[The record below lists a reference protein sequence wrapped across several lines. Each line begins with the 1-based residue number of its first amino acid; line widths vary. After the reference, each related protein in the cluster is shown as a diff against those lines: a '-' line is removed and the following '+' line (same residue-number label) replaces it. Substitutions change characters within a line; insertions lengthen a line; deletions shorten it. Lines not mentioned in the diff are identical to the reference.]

1 MNGENRST
9 KRNRKRLPLRF
20 GVQEASRIG
29 FTDDLSET
37 GLFIKSAIVQNPNS
51 ILKIE
56 LTLPGGEV
64 VVLTGRV
71 MWAKRVPPNLLRRL
85 KGGMG
90 IRILDFQSGETAY
103 LRLCADLTAALV
115 R

>member
-1 MNGENRST
+1 MNGESRNA

-20 GVQEASRIG
+20 GVEEASRIG

-37 GLFIKSAIVQNPNS
+37 GLFIKSAIVQNPNT
-51 ILKIE
+51 ILMIE
-56 LTLPGGEV
+56 LTPPGGEL

-71 MWAKRVPPNLLRRL
+71 MWAKKIPPNLLRRL

-90 IRILDFQSGETAY
+90 IRIIEFQSGETTY
-103 LRLCADLTAALV
+103 RQLCADLAA
-115 R
+115 RST